1 MDVDEFTE
9 FTIDNISKYLN
20 YNKQLLIGMNLSL
33 DSHEISKSL
42 TSSLNRFLIGNK
54 TKISDL
60 YDSLLNN
67 FEEIT
72 NKQTIIENQI
82 KQFNTEQKFNY
93 FIDIDNIIILVF
105 YKQFIYIKKLI
116 LQIENAIKSNI
127 NLVFIN
133 FFLISKLYD
142 EPEKVSS
149 NYIYI
154 LRKMLENSKS
164 NYDISNEHSS
174 RLKDFLNINSL
185 DIISN
190 IINVIFKLDVD
201 FQKIID
207 ELKNEKIEEYKKINI
222 VEYSDSYKEIES
234 EFKNEFKNEP
244 SNKSEGNDKPQ
255 DPPIEIFNK
264 IEKKYEKKKN
274 YILLQK
280 RNIQIE
286 SLLNADNIDL
296 ILNSSTTIELWHSF
310 NLFIYKRFNF
320 DFNIYSG
327 KINDLI
333 NQKQFDLIYL
343 INLDF
348 INDLDIPD
356 ASLTLPGSLIPSIF
370 GGSLL
375 DSTNINNETDSYY
388 SKYIKYKQKYIKL
401 KYKYK

>member
-1 MDVDEFTE
+1 MIFIRNV
-9 FTIDNISKYLN
+9 
-20 YNKQLLIGMNLSL
+20 LS
-33 DSHEISKSL
+33 
-42 TSSLNRFLIGNK
+42 
-54 TKISDL
+54 
-60 YDSLLNN
+60 DSLLNN

>member
-154 LRKMLENSKS
+154 LKKMLENS
-164 NYDISNEHSS
+164 NHNISNEHSN

-190 IINVIFKLDVD
+190 IINVVFKLDVD

-207 ELKNEKIEEYKKINI
+207 ELKNEKMEEYKKINI

-244 SNKSEGNDKPQ
+244 SNKSEGNDKLQ

-296 ILNSSTTIELWHSF
+296 ILNSSTSIELWHSF

-333 NQKQFDLIYL
+333 NQKQFDPIYL